1 MSQICIGMQQGSDLV
16 KLVHAEINCRV
27 VIYSRRLLTLRLS
40 LSLSLKRDGYDLH
53 QLTNHTIKIL

>member
-40 LSLSLKRDGYDLH
+40 LSLSQTRRL
-53 QLTNHTIKIL
+53 

>member
-40 LSLSLKRDGYDLH
+40 LSLKRDGYDLH